1 MKVIIPCAGKSSR
14 FPNTRPKYLLTMPDG
29 RMMLQHAADNY
40 IKRGDDVTFVVVK
53 QHCDE
58 YQSEYAIRKAYGD
71 AVNIVKFDEF
81 TSGPAETV
89 YKVVSEWNEDS
100 PFAVNDCDGFFD
112 FTNANSNYVV
122 YVDLVNYPNISQI
135 CAKSFIKIE
144 NSVVSDII
152 EKQVS
157 SQYICVGGYGFS
169 SSSKFIQSY
178 ARLKNSHIGEM
189 YLSHVIKDM
198 IDVGE
203 VFSSVEGSNYIDC
216 GTYET
221 YSQNMRNHMAIFCDI
236 DGIIFKNQSRYFK
249 NGHDTPPILNQSA
262 IDFLK
267 EKIKLGATVIF
278 TTARSE
284 DVREVTERA
293 IREAGIHDF
302 RIIYGLPHA
311 PRLLINDVHFSNPW
325 PAASAINAPRN
336 DNDFWKMFT

>member
-29 RMMLQHAADNY
+29 RMMLQHAADRY
-40 IKRGDDVTFVVVK
+40 IQNGDDVTFVVVK

-71 AVNIVKFDEF
+71 KVQIVVLEDF
-81 TSGPAETV
+81 TSGPAETIYQV
-89 YKVVSEWNEDS
+89 ISNWNENV

-112 FTNANSNYVV
+112 FEISPTNYVV
-122 YVDLVNYPNISQI
+122 YVELHKYPNMRYVS
-135 CAKSFIKIE
+135 AKSFIKVVDGTAIE
-144 NSVVSDII
+144 II

-157 SQYICVGGYGFS
+157 SQYVCVGGYGFDS
-169 SSSKFIQSY
+169 SDGFMKSY
-178 ARLKNSHIGEM
+178 ESLRVSHIGEM
-189 YLSHVIKDM
+189 YISHIIKNM
-198 IDVGE
+198 IDNGHK
-203 VFSSVEGSNYIDC
+203 FNAIEGNDYIDC
-216 GTYET
+216 GTYDSYVE
-221 YSQNMRNHMAIFCDI
+221 NMRNHMSIFCDI

-249 NGHDTPPILNQSA
+249 NGHDTPPVINQSA

-267 EKIKLGATVIF
+267 DKIKLGATVIF

-284 DVREVTERA
+284 DVSEVTERA

-302 RIIYGLPHA
+302 RILYGLPHA

-336 DNDFWKMFT
+336 DNDFWKMFK